1 MKKFLAIVS
10 LVLVFAMFA
19 AIPSFAEGY
28 EYVWEDPKD
37 VPKIYASDISD
48 KAAPVIDGVINP
60 DEYGKVITLTDQY
73 FTMGD
78 KYPEIDYTIK
88 EERID
93 QPASEKF
100 EYYFAYDNENI
111 YIAFKDYGGVWE
123 EGSATAQFLDSLE
136 AIDKGYRNFAL
147 RSNYYI
153 FLGFLLD
160 DMTNG
165 IALGCSSRGWD
176 ESRVY
181 DMGTASSYVPV
192 GDLVEELYMRKYN
205 ATTNEVFAKCDVTG
219 SLIPDVKGNANQ
231 YEGQFIAECEI
242 KLSKS
247 HIIDVL
253 NEWHYTEITELSNA
267 CWFYITNRSYVGK
280 DITME
285 EIAAGEKD
293 NYDEPVTS
301 HNKYFMSDVRGKK
314 ADYVDYGMLEGD
326 NRQLIG
332 SLLVFAPEGTPIKMY
347 VEDYSDETE
356 APAGDVTEAPAG
368 DETEAPAGDVT
379 EAPVTEEPAAKGGC
393 GSSVSLAGL
402 ALVAALGTCTVFV
415 AKKKED

>member
-37 VPKIYASDISD
+37 IPKYYASDISG

-60 DEYGKVITLTDQY
+60 DEYGQVIVVTDNY

-78 KYPEIDYTIK
+78 GYPEVDYTIK

-153 FLGFLLD
+153 FLGFLID

-165 IALGCSSRGWD
+165 ISLGCSSRGFD

-192 GDLVEELYMRKYN
+192 GDLVEELYMRKYY
-205 ATTNEVFAKCDVTG
+205 ASTGEVFAKCDVTG
-219 SLIPDVKGNANQ
+219 SLIEGVKGNANQ

-242 KLSKS
+242 KLSKA
-247 HIIDVL
+247 HIIEVL

-267 CWFYITNRSYVGK
+267 CWFYITNRSYIGHA
-280 DITME
+280 DAE
-285 EIAAGEKD
+285 D
-293 NYDEPVTS
+293 NYAEPVTS
-301 HNKYFMSDVRGKK
+301 HNKYFMTDVRGKK

-347 VEDYSDETE
+347 VEDYEDETE
-356 APAGDVTEAPAG
+356 APAADDVTEAPAA
-368 DETEAPAGDVT
+368 DDVT
-379 EAPVTEEPAAKGGC
+379 EAPAADDVTEAPATEEPAKSGC
-393 GSSVSLAGL
+393 GASVSLAGL

>member
-37 VPKIYASDISD
+37 IPKYYASDISG
-48 KAAPVIDGVINP
+48 KAAPVIDGVINA
-60 DEYGKVITLTDQY
+60 DEYGDVIVVTDNY

-78 KYPEIDYTIK
+78 GYPEIDYTVK

-100 EYYFAYDNENI
+100 EYYFSYDNDFI

-123 EGSATAQFLDSLE
+123 EGSATAQFLDTLLE
-136 AIDKGYRNFAL
+136 EKLDADKNKGYRNFAL

-160 DMTNG
+160 DITNG
-165 IALGCSSRGWD
+165 ISLGCSSRGFD

-181 DMGTASSYVPV
+181 DMGTASAYVPI

-205 ATTNEVFAKCDVTG
+205 AASGEVFAKCDVTG

-231 YEGQFIAECEI
+231 FEGQFIAECEI
-242 KLSKS
+242 KLSKA
-247 HIIDVL
+247 HIIEIL
-253 NEWHYTEITELSNA
+253 NETHYMEITELSNA
-267 CWFYITNRSYVGK
+267 CWLYVTNRSYVGHA
-280 DITME
+280 DAE
-285 EIAAGEKD
+285 D
-293 NYDEPVTS
+293 NYSEPVTS
-301 HNKYFMSDVRGKK
+301 HNKYFMTDIRGKK
-314 ADYVDYGMLEGD
+314 ADYVNYGILEGD
-326 NRQLIG
+326 NRQLMG
-332 SLLVFAPEGTPIKMY
+332 SLLVFAPEGTPIEMY
-347 VEDYSDETE
+347 KEAEVEEESTDAT
-356 APAGDVTEAPAG
+356 
-368 DETEAPAGDVT
+368 VT
-379 EAPVTEEPAAKGGC
+379 EAPVGDVTEDVAATDAPATEAPTTEPTKGGC